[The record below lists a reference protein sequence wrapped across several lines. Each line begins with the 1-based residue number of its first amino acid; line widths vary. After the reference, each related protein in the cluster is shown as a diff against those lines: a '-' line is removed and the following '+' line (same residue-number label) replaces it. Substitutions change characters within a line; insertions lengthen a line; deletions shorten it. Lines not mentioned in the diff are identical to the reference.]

1 MGHALWG
8 APHKV
13 VHAVDDVSFDIHAGE
28 TLGLVGETG
37 SGKSTLG
44 RLVLNLLPPTAGTV
58 RYRGEDIHALDQRQ
72 LARLR
77 GRAQIV
83 FQDPFSS
90 FDPRMTVRAIVAEG
104 MVHTELRTRAAREQ
118 RVRELLRTVGL
129 TAAHADGYPHQFSGG
144 QRQRIGIARA
154 LAVNPEFIVL
164 DEPVSA
170 LDVSVQSQTLNLLVD
185 LRAEFGLTY
194 LFIAHD
200 IGVVR
205 YLCTRVAVMYLGKV
219 VELGPAAALFECPQ
233 HPYTRELLA
242 AVPVADPSRRNRTRR
257 VLEGDIPSP
266 IDPPPGCRFHTRCPH
281 AMEVCRRVEPP
292 LRARVEG
299 HLAACHPRIV
309 AACAVSG
316 VSICFGLFSRVA
328 STSSRRN
335 GGEAPCD
342 SLGSNVTSLQ
352 RRFLVITSAGLLA
365 LTLCMVGLVGW
376 LESAKVETKLH
387 EFSVN
392 ELNSLNT
399 LVLSVMEARH
409 SDVQSEASDVFDRW
423 FEGRNRSIPASS
435 GGPGRRRKSSTW
447 PRGCRTSRCSGFVM
461 RSTRKPWRPASR
473 WPVSSATAIAIAC
486 RSSST

>member
-1 MGHALWG
+1 MSEAAAPLVEINGLKKYFPVGHALWG

-44 RLVLNLLPPTAGTV
+44 RLVLNLMPPTAGTV

-104 MVHTELRTRAAREQ
+104 MVHTDLRTRAARDQ

-170 LDVSVQSQTLNLLVD
+170 LDVSVQSQILNLLVD

-200 IGVVR
+200 LGVVR

-219 VELGPAAALFECPQ
+219 VELAPAAALFEHPQ

-242 AVPVADPSRRNRTRR
+242 AVPVADLTCRNRPRR

-281 AMEVCRRVEPP
+281 VMDVCRRAEPR
-292 LRARVEG
+292 LRARAEG
-299 HLAACHPRIV
+299 HLAACH
-309 AACAVSG
+309 
-316 VSICFGLFSRVA
+316 
-328 STSSRRN
+328 
-335 GGEAPCD
+335 
-342 SLGSNVTSLQ
+342 
-352 RRFLVITSAGLLA
+352 
-365 LTLCMVGLVGW
+365 
-376 LESAKVETKLH
+376 LE
-387 EFSVN
+387 
-392 ELNSLNT
+392 
-399 LVLSVMEARH
+399 
-409 SDVQSEASDVFDRW
+409 
-423 FEGRNRSIPASS
+423 
-435 GGPGRRRKSSTW
+435 
-447 PRGCRTSRCSGFVM
+447 
-461 RSTRKPWRPASR
+461 
-473 WPVSSATAIAIAC
+473 
-486 RSSST
+486 